1 LLLYGYKIIINLT
14 FHLHKIIYLLKQFK
28 VILHNIVY
36 NTMSTEQTTQSTS
49 ISNIVALFETINDT
63 ITLFKMQLNSLQQQ
77 VKTLEKSVN
86 KELKGVKKVSDK
98 AAAQKPKTPRAPSGF
113 AKPTKVT
120 KELCDFMNRPE
131 GTEIARTEVTKIL
144 SEYIKTN
151 KLQEQ
156 SENSKNK
163 IVPDD
168 KLRSLLGITS
178 EESVNLTFFNIQ
190 KYMNKHFISSKSQ
203 TQNQVTVENA

>member
-1 LLLYGYKIIINLT
+1 
-14 FHLHKIIYLLKQFK
+14 
-28 VILHNIVY
+28 
-36 NTMSTEQTTQSTS
+36 MSTEQTTQSTS
-49 ISNIVALFETINDT
+49 INNIVASFETINDT

-98 AAAQKPKTPRAPSGF
+98 AAVQKPKKPRAPSGF

-203 TQNQVTVENA
+203 TQNLVTIENA

>member
-1 LLLYGYKIIINLT
+1 
-14 FHLHKIIYLLKQFK
+14 
-28 VILHNIVY
+28 
-36 NTMSTEQTTQSTS
+36 
-49 ISNIVALFETINDT
+49 
-63 ITLFKMQLNSLQQQ
+63 MQLNSLQQQ

-86 KELKGVKKVSDK
+86 KELKGVKKVTEK
-98 AAAQKPKTPRAPSGF
+98 AEKKPKKPRAPSGF

-120 KELCDFMNRPE
+120 KELCEFMNRPE

-168 KLRSLLGITS
+168 KLRSLLGITT

-190 KYMNKHFISSKSQ
+190 KYMNKHFISSKTQSQ
-203 TQNQVTVENA
+203 TQTTDTA